1 MPAMFSWFP
10 GTYAHRFLYVP
21 EWWIKVKVEPC
32 GARGSHLHP
41 PQPADLWWCSYGMLL
56 SCAERA
62 SGSKSKFKNLK
73 REKRKIEI
81 QESHGEGRPC
91 CFVEWVGEPRV
102 GTAEGQRWTWH
113 HRGELRC
120 WGEPEQEQTHSS
132 TLLLFLSLSSKCL
145 SIFIHQIFQF
155 CSIHTTLPVQVSRPP
170 QSLPH
175 VPCVSWEQ
183 PGALGALL
191 PPPCLEKFREQE
203 ATLQLLQFAE
213 KPWPLGLS
221 FSRICAFHRPQLNF
235 KKHWS
240 HFIFPKA
247 FQGLS

>member
-1 MPAMFSWFP
+1 M
-10 GTYAHRFLYVP
+10 
-21 EWWIKVKVEPC
+21 EKVKVEPC
-32 GARGSHLHP
+32 GARGSHLLP
-41 PQPADLWWCSYGMLL
+41 PQPANLWWCSMRCCLAVQNEL
-56 SCAERA
+56 QDTSQN
-62 SGSKSKFKNLK
+62 SKTWK
-73 REKRKIEI
+73 EKRKKGTQGTPMVRRDLAALLSEL
-81 QESHGEGRPC
+81 ESWGVAQQRGRSGPGITGVSWDAGENQSKSR
-91 CFVEWVGEPRV
+91 
-102 GTAEGQRWTWH
+102 
-113 HRGELRC
+113 
-120 WGEPEQEQTHSS
+120 HSN

-155 CSIHTTLPVQVSRPP
+155 CSVHTAFPVWASRPP
-170 QSLPH
+170 RSLPR

-191 PPPCLEKFREQE
+191 PPPCIENFWEQE
-203 ATLQLLQFAE
+203 ATLQLLQIAE

-221 FSRICAFHRPQLNF
+221 FSRICAFHRPQMNF